1 MRKARVV
8 SSSMSRETG
17 TPVQELTI
25 SAMCSS
31 FPQMW
36 LVLHEPLDHGPRR
49 AFDGA

>member
-31 FPQMW
+31 LPQMW
-36 LVLHEPLDHGPRR
+36 LVLREPLDHGPRR